1 MKRIFLPLFFL
12 ALLASTDLLAQI
24 TPRTLPAR
32 VEDALRFGNVTPIGS
47 ARFAGTGGSMTS
59 IGVDYT
65 TLHTNPAGIGWNRY
79 SSLQVTPGFSLNS
92 LETQLRGGNNAA
104 ETETKGSVTVP
115 SLGLVWAG
123 DTRSVNFS
131 TFNWGIGITRIAD
144 FNETIAFDGRS
155 VGGVIDAI
163 VEDLNDGIGDPFRTD
178 LIFDIDPSIGPEVRD
193 VAVDDRAVL
202 FDDLGYYS
210 LLDLSENQGVS
221 SRKTGRIER
230 TGGISEFSVG
240 AGGNYREKILWGAAI
255 GIPFVNFSEEKI
267 YDEVDEGDQLL
278 DFDDASFDERLDFSG
293 SGVNFKL
300 GLIGRPTDQLRLSI
314 AVHTPTFWTI
324 DETYETDLEYNYT
337 FAGDAL
343 GGNALSPLSQAA
355 INLQTPWRFFF
366 GGGYLIGRSGF
377 ISIDADYTN
386 FAGNKFSTADFAE
399 LDEAANAD
407 VDATLG
413 GSLGLR
419 VGGELNLKPLQI
431 RAGVSYRQL
440 PVLEAR
446 YGEDEAL
453 LGLSAGLGYSVGK
466 FFIDAAVRYEDSQ
479 GYYTPYRTFA
489 FDGQIVDVNRTRISA
504 LVTLGVRG
512 F

>member
-32 VEDALRFGNVTPIGS
+32 VEDALRFGNVSPIGS

-79 SSLQVTPGFSLNS
+79 SSFQITPGLSLNS
-92 LETQLRGGNNAA
+92 LETQLRGGNNDT
-104 ETETKGSVTVP
+104 ESETKTSITVP

-131 TFNWGIGITRIAD
+131 TFNWGIGVTRIAD

-163 VEDLNDGIGDPFRTD
+163 VEDLNDDIGDPFRTD

-193 VAVDDRAVL
+193 VALDDRAVL

-221 SRKTGRIER
+221 SRKTGRVER
-230 TGGISEFSVG
+230 TGGITEFSVG

-255 GIPFVNFSEEKI
+255 GIPFVNFTEEKI
-267 YDEVDEGDQLL
+267 YDEIDEGGQLL
-278 DFDDASFDERLDFSG
+278 DFDDAGFNENLDFSG

-300 GLIGRPTDQLRLSI
+300 GLIGRPTDQLRLSV

-324 DETYETDLEYNYT
+324 DETYLTDLEYNYT
-337 FAGDAL
+337 FAGEAL
-343 GGNALSPLSQAA
+343 GGNALSPRSEAA

-386 FAGNKFSTADFAE
+386 YSGNKFSTADFAE
-399 LDEAANAD
+399 VDEAANAD

-446 YGEDEAL
+446 YDEDEAL
-453 LGLSAGLGYSVGK
+453 LGLSAGLGYSSGK

-489 FDGQIVDVNRTRISA
+489 FDGQVVDVSRTRISA
-504 LVTLGVRG
+504 LLTLGVRG